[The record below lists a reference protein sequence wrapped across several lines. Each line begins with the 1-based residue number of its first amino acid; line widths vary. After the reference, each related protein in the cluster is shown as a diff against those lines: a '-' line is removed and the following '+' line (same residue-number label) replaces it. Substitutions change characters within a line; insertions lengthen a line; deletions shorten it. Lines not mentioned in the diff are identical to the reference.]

1 MAHLRTLF
9 LSVGSFYFSFVIIII
24 MNDLCIYLCRLH
36 CKAAVVA
43 INRIVMT
50 GEMGAHRAQKSHRR
64 RGGRKRC
71 TKRLLVWSE
80 QLEKGLTFVDKNLNH
95 VFGYW

>member
-43 INRIVMT
+43 INCIVMT
-50 GEMGAHRAQKSHRR
+50 REMGPKSHTE
-64 RGGRKRC
+64 GEVAEKDAQNGFLFGPNSWKR
-71 TKRLLVWSE
+71 V
-80 QLEKGLTFVDKNLNH
+80 
-95 VFGYW
+95 